1 MEKLPYYKCYKTNLK
16 PETVEVKIMNQSTE
30 TVEVKMNKKF
40 EAIRLSDALK
50 SLKDTMAKVK
60 VKIDD
65 LEQSNNLKWSWK

>member
-16 PETVEVKIMNQSTE
+16 PE